1 MPYYAWKGV
10 TLTGALR
17 SGHLFARS
25 EQDLDRQL
33 FACDIA
39 LLASRAKKLRWWHR
53 LPVDSQFKIQFFR
66 QLALLSSSGI
76 FLSEALTLMSRHAHS
91 KPRVQ
96 EIMIDLVDNVQQGI
110 PLSVAL
116 AAYPHLFDKL
126 MIQMAHV
133 GGDTGTLAAALNA
146 LCDDLEMKRDL
157 RTRVRSAVLLPS
169 FTFLFFM
176 GIATVLVVV
185 VLPRFAP
192 VFSMYGADLP
202 WATTKLLAL
211 SDALRGWAIPFFIV
225 CSAAC
230 IVLVRWYARS
240 KRGKQMIDG
249 LLLRLPFV
257 GDVMR
262 RSVVAS
268 MLRAIAM
275 LMANGMSLVNALHT
289 VGSTVDNTVLQKQCF
304 YIEQQVIAGAPLSQA
319 MQQIDGAL
327 FDQELIAAVRI
338 GESSANLP
346 AILTRTSDMYYEQVK
361 NDLIRVTTLLNPC
374 LTIILGLMITALIVA
389 VYLPI
394 FSLSH
399 VVG

>member
-10 TLTGALR
+10 TLTGTLCA
-17 SGHLFARS
+17 GHLFARS
-25 EQDLDRQL
+25 EYDLDKQL
-33 FACDIA
+33 FECDIA
-39 LLASRAKKLRWWHR
+39 LLHSRQKKLLWWHR

-76 FLSEALTLMSRHAHS
+76 FLSEALTLMSRHAHN

-96 EIMIDLVDNVQQGI
+96 QVMIDLVDKVQQGI

-157 RTRVRSAVLLPS
+157 RARVRSALLLPS

-176 GIATVLVVV
+176 VIATVLVVV
-185 VLPRFAP
+185 VLPRFIP

-202 WATTKLLAL
+202 WATKKLLAL
-211 SDALRGWAIPFFIV
+211 SDALRGWAMPFFV
-225 CSAAC
+225 AGCAAC
-230 IVLVRWYARS
+230 LLALRWYAYT
-240 KRGKQMIDG
+240 KRGKAVIDRM
-249 LLLRLPFV
+249 LVRLPWV
-257 GDVMR
+257 GDVIR
-262 RSVVAS
+262 RSAIATT
-268 MLRAIAM
+268 LRAIAM
-275 LMANGMSLVNALHT
+275 LMTSGMSLVNALHT
-289 VGSTVDNTVLQKQCF
+289 VGSTVDNTVLQQQCL

-319 MQQIDGAL
+319 MQQIHGGM

-338 GESSANLP
+338 GESSAHLS
-346 AILTRTSDMYYEQVK
+346 AILTRTSSMYYEQVK
-361 NDLIRVTTLLNPC
+361 QDLIRVTTLLNPC

>member
-17 SGHLFARS
+17 TGHLFARS
-25 EQDLDRQL
+25 EKDLDKQL
-33 FACDIA
+33 FACDVA
-39 LLASRAKKLRWWHR
+39 LLGSRAKKLRWWHR
-53 LPVDSQFKIQFFR
+53 LPADSQFKIQFFR

-76 FLSEALTLMSRHAHS
+76 FLSEALILMSRHAHS

-96 EIMIDLVDNVQQGI
+96 QIMIDLVDAVQQGV

-116 AAYPHLFDKL
+116 SAYPHLFDKL

-133 GGDTGTLAAALNA
+133 GGDTGALAAALNA
-146 LCDDLEMKRDL
+146 LCDDLEMRRDL
-157 RTRVRSAVLLPS
+157 RTRVRSAVVLPS

-202 WATTKLLAL
+202 WATKKLLAL
-211 SDALRGWAIPFFIV
+211 SDALRGWTMPFFV
-225 CSAAC
+225 MCTAAC
-230 IVLVRWYARS
+230 VWLVRWYARS
-240 KRGKQMIDG
+240 SKGKQVIDV

-257 GDVMR
+257 GNVMR
-262 RSVVAS
+262 RSAVAS
-268 MLRAIAM
+268 TLRAIAM
-275 LMANGMSLVNALHT
+275 LMTNGMSLVNALHT
-289 VGSTVDNTVLQKQCF
+289 VGSTVDNKVLQKQCL
-304 YIEQQVIAGAPLSQA
+304 YIEQQVIAGASLSQA
-319 MQQIDGAL
+319 MQQIDDGM

-338 GESSANLP
+338 GESSAHLS

>member
-1 MPYYAWKGV
+1 MPYYVWKGV

-17 SGHLFARS
+17 TGHLFARS
-25 EQDLDRQL
+25 EHDLDKQL

-39 LLASRAKKLRWWHR
+39 LLKSRAKKLRWWHR
-53 LPVDSQFKIQFFR
+53 LPADSQFKIQFFR

-76 FLSEALTLMSRHAHS
+76 FLSEALILMSRHAHS

-96 EIMIDLVDNVQQGI
+96 EIMIDLVDTVQQGV
-110 PLSVAL
+110 PLSIAL
-116 AAYPHLFDKL
+116 AAYPHLFDKF

-146 LCDDLEMKRDL
+146 LCDDLEMKHDL
-157 RTRVRSAVLLPS
+157 RSRVRSAMLLPS

-176 GIATVLVVV
+176 AVATVLVLV

-202 WATTKLLAL
+202 WATKQLLAL
-211 SDALRGWAIPFFIV
+211 SDALRGWTMPFFVMCTAV
-225 CSAAC
+225 C
-230 IVLVRWYARS
+230 VLFIRWYAYT
-240 KRGKQMIDG
+240 KRGKEVIDN
-249 LLLRLPFV
+249 LFLRLPFV
-257 GDVMR
+257 GDAVR
-262 RSVVAS
+262 RSAVAS
-268 MLRAIAM
+268 TLRAIAM

-289 VGSTVDNTVLQKQCF
+289 VGSTVDNCVLKKQCL
-304 YIEQQVIAGAPLSQA
+304 YIEQQVIAGASLSQA
-319 MQQIDGAL
+319 MQQIDGGM

-338 GESSANLP
+338 GESSAHLS

-389 VYLPI
+389 VYVPI